1 MERIKTREER
11 ALPRSSWSDSEFASG
26 IFINI
31 NGSSTNIF
39 CYSEKC
45 SKTIL
50 DIRLNIKY
58 GLRVWDGKGYRSDNI
73 EKEFQWLLL
82 IMVSQISIHT

>member
-11 ALPRSSWSDSEFASG
+11 ALPRSSWLDSEFASG

-39 CYSEKC
+39 VILRNVQGV
-45 SKTIL
+45 SK
-50 DIRLNIKY
+50 KM
-58 GLRVWDGKGYRSDNI
+58 SDSDFLVI
-73 EKEFQWLLL
+73 AA
-82 IMVSQISIHT
+82 SAA